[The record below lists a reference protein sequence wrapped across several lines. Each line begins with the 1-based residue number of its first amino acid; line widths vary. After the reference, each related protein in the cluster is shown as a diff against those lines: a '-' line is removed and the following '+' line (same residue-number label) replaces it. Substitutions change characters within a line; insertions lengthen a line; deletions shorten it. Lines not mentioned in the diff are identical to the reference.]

1 MMYVLAAAVI
11 AAASFLFAM
20 LGLGGGMVYVPI
32 LHWMGF
38 DLKTVAIPLGLLL
51 NGLNTLLALTVY
63 ARKGLVD
70 WRGGAAMGIAATVG
84 APLGAFVQPM
94 VPKDYLLVFFAVAV
108 VVAAAR
114 MVLTAFRSQ
123 TRVHE
128 LATPSTRLAVG
139 IGGGGAIGF
148 VGGLLGIGGG
158 FLVGPI
164 LVGVGVPG
172 EAGRGD
178 NCTGRHVL
186 VDIRVRGLRRS
197 GAIPVA
203 ADRARRCGSA
213 ARLATGRALH
223 DRQGKGRLDHSN
235 LCSGPCRHSG
245 QAGVGGRGAILNS
258 GEDAA
263 RIGPEHS
270 EEPLWFMAAPVASSE
285 LRLRRRT

>member
-51 NGLNTLLALTVY
+51 NGLNTLLALSVY

-70 WRGGAAMGIAATVG
+70 WRGGAAMGLAATVG

-108 VVAAAR
+108 VGAAAR
-114 MVLTAFRSQ
+114 MLLTAFRSQ
-123 TRVHE
+123 AQMRE
-128 LATPSTRLAVG
+128 LAASSTRLAVG

-164 LVGVGVPG
+164 LLALGYPAKQAAATTALVVTFSSISGF
-172 EAGRGD
+172 AGYAAQGHFPLLPTVLGIAAVLLGSQLGARFM
-178 NCTGRHVL
+178 TGKAKAAWITQTYAVVL
-186 VDIRVRGLRRS
+186 VVI
-197 GAIPVA
+197 A
-203 ADRARRCGSA
+203 AKLVWEAV
-213 ARLATGRALH
+213 
-223 DRQGKGRLDHSN
+223 
-235 LCSGPCRHSG
+235 G
-245 QAGVGGRGAILNS
+245 Q
-258 GEDAA
+258 
-263 RIGPEHS
+263 
-270 EEPLWFMAAPVASSE
+270 F
-285 LRLRRRT
+285 